1 MKTLK
6 QIEEMYAMYE
16 AGEIDETTLND
27 TLESIELE
35 TAEEIAA
42 VALAVLRAEQM
53 QEAVKSEEKRL
64 QAKRRGSEEK
74 TEKMREIMIKCM
86 HMIGMEKIKSN
97 LINVSIRKNPASL
110 VVEDEERVPE
120 EYCTYVRKVENAK
133 IKALLAAGE
142 ELSFAKLVRGESLS
156 FK

>member
-6 QIEEMYAMYE
+6 QIEDIYAMYE

-27 TLESIELE
+27 TLESIEFE

-53 QEAVKSEEKRL
+53 QSMIKEEEKRL
-64 QAKRRGSEEK
+64 QKKRAESEAR

-86 HMIGMEKIKSN
+86 NMIGMEKIKSN
-97 LINVSIRKNPASL
+97 LINVSIRKNPPAL
-110 VVEDEERVPE
+110 VVEDEKMVPE
-120 EYCTYVRKVENAK
+120 DYCTYVRKVENSK
-133 IKALLAAGE
+133 IKALLIAGQ
-142 ELSFAKLVRGESLS
+142 ELSYAKLIRGESLS